1 MERTKMKTKVKPG
14 RENWKVS
21 KSERLTYIAGRVGIF
36 GEQALVP
43 GLMNTFLL
51 FNGIS
56 LTSVAIFTLLVKI
69 IDAVDDLLF
78 GYFVDKLDLK
88 KNKFLKKLGGNGR
101 YMPWLRCFIWIFP
114 IAVVLFFLMP
124 SSMSEGAKIAWFAVT
139 YLLFDLSYTIVDV
152 PTQSLTMT
160 ITDVPEERNS
170 LLTVGML
177 VITAIMYAMSMVQT
191 VLISENVG
199 MSVASVGILLAVIY
213 ALPMIPFVFKIK
225 EHNSEM
231 KNVVEEKSK
240 ETYTVKEMLH
250 AVSHNKPYLFL
261 ELSSLVKQFAMTGTA
276 VSLFVSFYLYG
287 SSTAMVL
294 PGLIALVIGLFIQM
308 LAPKIC
314 KKFGN
319 KNTVV
324 ACLLASGIGGVAV
337 YFAGWQNFGLVVA
350 FTIINGVIG
359 SLQSMGSTY
368 MMLQTIDYGKYVNH
382 RDTTGIFN
390 SINTFISKTAPS
402 LASSFGLVVLA
413 MFGWVTVNAESFA
426 DLAAQ
431 NIMQPNSA
439 LTGLWVLNILIPAI
453 GALLAGLVML
463 LFYKLTDD
471 DARLMSKC
479 VAGEISRE
487 ECEAQFSRKY

>member
-1 MERTKMKTKVKPG
+1 MKTKVKPG
-14 RENWKVS
+14 REEWKVS
-21 KSERLTYIAGRVGIF
+21 KSERWAYIAGRVGIF
-36 GEQALVP
+36 GEQGLVP
-43 GLMNTFLL
+43 GMMNTFLL

-78 GYFVDKLDLK
+78 GYLVDKLDLK
-88 KNKFLKKLGGNGR
+88 QNNFLKKLGGSGR

-124 SSMSEGAKIAWFAVT
+124 ASISEGAKIAWFAVT
-139 YLLFDLSYTIVDV
+139 YLLYDLTYTIVDV
-152 PTQSLTMT
+152 PTQALTMT

-177 VITAIMYAMSMVQT
+177 VITGIMYAMAMVQT
-191 VLISENVG
+191 VLISESVG
-199 MSVASVGILLAVIY
+199 MSVAAVGIMLAVIY
-213 ALPMIPFVFKIK
+213 AIPMIPFTFKVK
-225 EHNSEM
+225 EHNGEM
-231 KNVVEEKSK
+231 KNVEEEKK
-240 ETYTVKEMLH
+240 QETYTIKEMFS
-250 AVSHNKPYLFL
+250 AVAHNKPYLFL
-261 ELSSLVKQFAMTGTA
+261 ELSSLVRAFAMTGTA

-287 SSTAMVL
+287 SSTAMVV
-294 PGLIALVIGLFIQM
+294 PGLIALVIGLVVQM

-324 ACLLASGIGGVAV
+324 TSLLVCGIGGIAI
-337 YFAGWQNFGLVVA
+337 YFAGWSNFSLVVVY
-350 FTIINGVIG
+350 TIVSGVIG
-359 SLQSMGSTY
+359 SLQTMGATY
-368 MMLQTIDYGKYVNH
+368 MMLQTIDYGKYINN

-431 NIMQPNSA
+431 NIMQPDSA
-439 LTGLWVLNILIPAI
+439 LTGLWVLNTLIPAI
-453 GALLAGLVML
+453 GTLVAGLVL
-463 LFYKLTDD
+463 LFFYKLTDE

-479 VAGEISRE
+479 IAGEITRE
-487 ECEAQFSRKY
+487 ECEAALQVKTK